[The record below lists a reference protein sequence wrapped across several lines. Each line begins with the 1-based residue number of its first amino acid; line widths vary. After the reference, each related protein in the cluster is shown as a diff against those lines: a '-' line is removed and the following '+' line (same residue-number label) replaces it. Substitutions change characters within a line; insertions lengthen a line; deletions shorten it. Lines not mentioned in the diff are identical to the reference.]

1 MIPLF
6 TLRSLSHLTLLVALS
21 CLFNPTLQNEL
32 IAQDQGQAK
41 AKLNE
46 KLETAIGRGE
56 IEIQLKPM
64 VPTERNYG
72 VGWTPKAGTINLS
85 ESDKGLSGSLAIGE
99 YEPFKFML
107 EFDDP
112 ETTDGSARLKFDL
125 NCWTSSSR
133 FLV

>member
-46 KLETAIGRGE
+46 KLETAIGW
-56 IEIQLKPM
+56 
-64 VPTERNYG
+64 
-72 VGWTPKAGTINLS
+72 VGR
-85 ESDKGLSGSLAIGE
+85 D
-99 YEPFKFML
+99 
-107 EFDDP
+107 
-112 ETTDGSARLKFDL
+112 
-125 NCWTSSSR
+125 
-133 FLV
+133 